1 MKTKRGLITVL
12 IVTVVAAALMVPLIG
27 DVAVEAQGPQEINGN
42 EQPAPAPVGGIVEA
56 VDQLE
61 LGAISGESSN
71 GASNI
76 PAIALGIGMTALF
89 SAFLIWAVRRRHGV
103 SEGER

>member
-12 IVTVVAAALMVPLIG
+12 MLTIAAVAMMIPLIG
-27 DVAVEAQGPQEINGN
+27 DVAVEAEEPQDEI
-42 EQPAPAPVGGIVEA
+42 APTPVGGIVEA

-61 LGAISGESSN
+61 LEAISGESSN

-76 PAIALGIGMTALF
+76 PAIALGTGITALF
-89 SAFLIWAVRRRHGV
+89 SASLIWAVRRRHGV
-103 SEGER
+103 GEGER

>member
-12 IVTVVAAALMVPLIG
+12 IVTVVAAAMMVPLIG
-27 DVAVEAQGPQEINGN
+27 DVAVEAEGPQEINGN
-42 EQPAPAPVGGIVEA
+42 GEHSPVGGIVEP

-71 GASNI
+71 GASNS

-89 SAFLIWAVRRRHGV
+89 SAFLIWKVRRRKVV
-103 SEGER
+103 ST

>member
-27 DVAVEAQGPQEINGN
+27 GDSRPLFASNP
-42 EQPAPAPVGGIVEA
+42 PAPVGGIVEQ
-56 VDQLE
+56 VDHME
-61 LGAISGESSN
+61 LAAISGEPSN

-76 PAIALGIGMTALF
+76 PAIALGIGVTALF
-89 SAFLIWAVRRRHGV
+89 SVFLIWKVRRRKVV
-103 SEGER
+103 ST

>member
-27 DVAVEAQGPQEINGN
+27 DVAGDVAVEARGPT
-42 EQPAPAPVGGIVEA
+42 PPPVGGIVEP

-61 LGAISGESSN
+61 LGAISGEPSN

-103 SEGER
+103 SEG

>member
-12 IVTVVAAALMVPLIG
+12 ILTVVAAAMMIPLIG
-27 DVAVEAQGPQEINGN
+27 DVAVEADEPE
-42 EQPAPAPVGGIVEA
+42 ETPAPVGGLVEP

-71 GASNI
+71 GASNS

-89 SAFLIWAVRRRHGV
+89 STVLIWAVRRRHGV
-103 SEGER
+103 SAVER

>member
-12 IVTVVAAALMVPLIG
+12 ILTVVAAAMMVPLIG
-27 DVAVEAQGPQEINGN
+27 DVAVEADNPLNFE
-42 EQPAPAPVGGIVEA
+42 PTPTPAPVGGLVEP

-71 GASNI
+71 GASNS